1 MSSVTYSVPNITCE
15 HCVRTIQ
22 TELSEVDGVTR
33 VVASEATKRLEV
45 EYSPP
50 ASEERIEAL
59 LAEIDYPA
67 VKV

>member
-33 VVASEATKRLEV
+33 VVAFEATKRLEV